1 MSSTLGGLY
10 AFGSDQAFTSGEI
23 TLRVVI
29 AVLAMAAIVMVAAPV
44 KNFLQEQVD
53 RLFYGERYDLRNSLL
68 DFGRTLSATTAL
80 DPLLDSLVS
89 RLQEVMNVERM
100 AIFVES
106 RSALIGIRRGTFRGL
121 PTPIAVPTDFRE
133 MIRVRSA
140 ETGIVRADDLDL
152 DSESNGSVRRSLH
165 YLRAL
170 CCSRTDG
177 GGDWPRTF
185 GRRWV
190 AVV

>member
-1 MSSTLGGLY
+1 MDVELVVRRVFVYALTTLGIALLIGGVVYTAGLY
-10 AFGSDQAFTSGEI
+10 AFGSDQSFSSGQI

-80 DPLLDSLVS
+80 DPLLDSLVR
-89 RLQEVMNVERM
+89 RLQEVMNVGRI
-100 AIFVES
+100 AIFIEDKLAPSGYAVV
-106 RSALIGIRRGTFRGL
+106 RSLGL
-121 PTPIAVPTDFRE
+121 DNEVIVPPDFRE

-140 ETGIVRADDLDL
+140 EM
-152 DSESNGSVRRSLH
+152 ESF
-165 YLRAL
+165 AL
-170 CCSRTDG
+170 MILI
-177 GGDWPRTF
+177 
-185 GRRWV
+185 
-190 AVV
+190 